1 MGKKLRFHISVSS
14 LIILFSLS
22 AILIFTF
29 IKFPILTRE
38 YQYSNIGKHPKTIA
52 DLNRDEAYSYADN
65 QVIYEFIYSPT
76 CSDCITLED
85 KIAPKLHNLSKEHV
99 VLMLNIEKN
108 NYFRTYA
115 KQNSIL
121 EMPAI
126 IIKQHDKV
134 IEIYQGIDEN
144 MWSKV
149 LK

>member
-1 MGKKLRFHISVSS
+1 MERKLRFHISISS

-22 AILIFTF
+22 AILTFTF

-38 YQYSNIGKHPKTIA
+38 SQYSNVGKHPKTIA
-52 DLNRDEAYSYADN
+52 DINRDEAYAYADN
-65 QVIYEFIYSPT
+65 KVIYEFIYSPK

-108 NYFRTYA
+108 NYFKTYA

-121 EMPAI
+121 ETPAV
-126 IIKQHDKV
+126 IIKKHDKV
-134 IEIYQGIDEN
+134 IAIYQGADKN
-144 MWSKV
+144 MWLRV